1 VSGHSNRVPIRSIKA
16 WWLFAAFLSGMGL
29 AMVAEDLIL
38 HHRNNRLEF
47 SAPNT
52 NIITGQPL
60 ARLKN
65 AAEVPFLIKTTL
77 WSGTKTHVFT
87 SAADQFIVSFDIWEK
102 TDKAYSVVKVAAPRK
117 MASHLTAKALRD
129 WCLSQMS
136 LDTTGLSG
144 SEPLWARL
152 EIRAED
158 PLRDGSW
165 LGDSV
170 NSSGISPA
178 TLIATLIEIF
188 GRPAG
193 SQPHWTLDYPQ
204 FTLDSLKSTRG
215 S

>member
-1 VSGHSNRVPIRSIKA
+1 MRIRSIKT
-16 WWLFAAFLSGMGL
+16 WWLFAAFLTGMAL

-38 HHRNNRLEF
+38 KHRNNRLEF
-47 SAPNT
+47 SAPHT
-52 NIITGQPL
+52 DLFTGQSL
-60 ARLKN
+60 ARLHN

-77 WSGTKTHVFT
+77 WSGNRTHVFQ
-87 SAADQFIVSFDIWEK
+87 SAVDRFVVSFDLWEQ
-102 TDKAYSVVKVAAPRK
+102 TFSVVKVAAPQK
-117 MASHLTAKALRD
+117 SASHLTAAAARD
-129 WCLSQMS
+129 WCISQMA

-158 PLRDGSW
+158 PPRDGSL

-170 NSSGISPA
+170 NSSGISL
-178 TLIATLIEIF
+178 TTLIEIF
-188 GRPAG
+188 GRAPGA
-193 SQPHWTLDYPQ
+193 QPHWTLDYPQ